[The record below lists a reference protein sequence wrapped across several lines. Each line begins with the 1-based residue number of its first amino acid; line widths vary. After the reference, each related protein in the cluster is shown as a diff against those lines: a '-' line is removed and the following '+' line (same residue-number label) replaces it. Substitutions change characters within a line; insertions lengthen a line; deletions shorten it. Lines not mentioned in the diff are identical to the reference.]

1 MGVRFPG
8 ASPHMQLKI
17 STTHQPATDLGYLL
31 SKNPDKHQAF
41 ELAFGT
47 AHVFYPE
54 ASAERCSAV
63 LMVDVD
69 PVGLVRGRGD
79 ADGPLTQYV
88 NDRPY
93 AASSFLAVAIAK
105 VFSSGLSGTSKSRP
119 ALAAT
124 PIPLEVEIPVLRCRG
139 GEGRLRACFEP
150 LGFEVQAQALPL
162 DASFPEWGAS
172 PYFRVKVAG
181 TVRLSELL
189 SQLYVLL
196 PALDGDKHYWVGSE
210 EVQKLVD
217 KGGEWLP
224 DHPQRDWIMS
234 NYLKRRRSL
243 VREALGKLMA
253 EPEESIDTEADA
265 RDAGEQALER
275 GLSLNEQRMAAVES
289 VLLRSGASSVLDLGC
304 GEGKLLGHLLE
315 HRQFQRLLGV
325 DVSCVSLDRA
335 AERLNLERLPPQKRA
350 RIDLQQGSLTY
361 RDARLTGF
369 DAACAIEV
377 IEHIDASRLAAFER
391 TVFEFA
397 QPGLVV
403 ITTPNVEY
411 NVRFERLEHG
421 AMRHR
426 DHRFE
431 WTRAEFQSWA
441 RGICERYGYRV
452 GFLPIGPVDPELGP
466 PTQMGVFER

>member
-1 MGVRFPG
+1 
-8 ASPHMQLKI
+8 MQLQI

-31 SKNPDKHQAF
+31 SKHPDKHQSF

-54 ASAERCSAV
+54 ATAERCSVV

-69 PVGLVRGRGD
+69 PVGLVRGRGE

-93 AASSFLAVAIAK
+93 AASSFLAVAIAQ
-105 VFSSGLSGTSKSRP
+105 VFSSGLSGTSKAR
-119 ALAAT
+119 AELAAA
-124 PIPLEVEIPVLRCRG
+124 PIPLEVVIPVLRCRA
-139 GEGRLRACFEP
+139 GEAKLRACFEP
-150 LGFEVQAQALPL
+150 LGYRLEATALPL
-162 DASFPEWGAS
+162 DDRFPEWGSS
-172 PYFRVKVAG
+172 PYFGMKLAG
-181 TVRLSELL
+181 TLKLSEVL
-189 SQLYVLL
+189 SHLYVIL
-196 PALDGDKHYWVGSE
+196 PALDGDKHYFVGSD

-217 KGGEWLP
+217 KGGDWLP
-224 DHPQRDWIMS
+224 AHPERDWILS

-243 VREALGKLMA
+243 VREALSKLLA
-253 EPEESIDTEADA
+253 EPEEVLQSDGESK
-265 RDAGEQALER
+265 DAGEQALER
-275 GLSLNEQRMAAVES
+275 GISLNEQRMAAVEA
-289 VLLRSGASSVLDLGC
+289 VLVKSGAGSVLDLGC
-304 GEGKLLGHLLE
+304 GEGRLLGHLLE

-335 AERLNLERLPPQKRA
+335 AERLNLDRLPPLKRA

-361 RDARLTGF
+361 RDARLAGF

-377 IEHIDASRLAAFER
+377 IEHIDEARLAAFER

-411 NVRFERLEHG
+411 NVRFTSLAHG
-421 AMRHR
+421 ALRHR

-431 WTRAEFQSWA
+431 WTRAQFQGWA
-441 RGICERYGYRV
+441 QGLCERFGYQV
-452 GFLPIGPVDPELGP
+452 EFLPVGPIDPELGP
-466 PTQMGVFER
+466 PTQMGVFRR

>member
-1 MGVRFPG
+1 
-8 ASPHMQLKI
+8 MQLKI

-31 SKNPDKHQAF
+31 SKNPDKHQSF

-54 ASAERCSAV
+54 ASTERCSVV

-93 AASSFLAVAIAK
+93 AASSFLAVAVAK
-105 VFSSGLSGTSKSRP
+105 VFSSGLSGISKSR
-119 ALAAT
+119 AELAAT

-150 LGFEVQAQALPL
+150 LGYEVEALALPL
-162 DASFPEWGAS
+162 DASFPEWGVS
-172 PYFRVKVAG
+172 PYFRVKLAG
-181 TVRLSELL
+181 TVRLSVLL

-217 KGGEWLP
+217 KGGDWLP
-224 DHPQRDWIMS
+224 NHPQRDWIMS

-253 EPEESIDTEADA
+253 EPEELIQTESEAK
-265 RDAGEQALER
+265 DAGEQALER
-275 GLSLNEQRMAAVES
+275 GLSLNEQRMAAVEA
-289 VLLRSGASSVLDLGC
+289 VLLKAGANSVLDLGC
-304 GEGKLLGHLLE
+304 GEGKLLAHLLE

-325 DVSCVSLDRA
+325 DVSCVSLERA

-431 WTRAEFQSWA
+431 WTRSEFHAWA
-441 RGICERYGYRV
+441 QDICQRYGYRV
-452 GFLPIGPVDPELGP
+452 DFQPIGPVDPELGP

>member
-1 MGVRFPG
+1 
-8 ASPHMQLKI
+8 MQLQI

-31 SKNPDKHQAF
+31 SKNPDKHQSF

-54 ASAERCSAV
+54 ATAERCSVV

-69 PVGLVRGRGD
+69 PVGLVRGRGE

-93 AASSFLAVAIAK
+93 AASSFIAVALAK
-105 VFSSGLSGTSKSRP
+105 VFSSGLSGNSKSR
-119 ALAAT
+119 ADVAASA
-124 PIPLEVEIPVLRCRG
+124 IPLEVDIPVLRCRA
-139 GEGRLRACFEP
+139 GEAKLRACFEP
-150 LGFEVQAQALPL
+150 LGYRVEAMPLPL
-162 DASFPEWGAS
+162 DEQFPDWGSS
-172 PYFRVKVAG
+172 PYFSVKLAG
-181 TVRLSELL
+181 RLRLSTLL

-196 PALDGDKHYWVGSE
+196 PALDGDKHYFIGSD

-217 KGGEWLP
+217 KGAGWLP
-224 DHPQRDWIMS
+224 DHPERDWIMS

-243 VREALGKLMA
+243 VREALGKLLA
-253 EPEESIDTEADA
+253 EPEEELQAEAEA
-265 RDAGEQALER
+265 KDAGEQSLER
-275 GLSLNEQRMAAVES
+275 SISLNEQRMAAVEA
-289 VLLRSGASSVLDLGC
+289 VLLRSGVGSVLDLGC
-304 GEGKLLGHLLE
+304 GEGRLLGHLLE

-325 DVSCVSLDRA
+325 DVSCISLERA
-335 AERLNLERLPPQKRA
+335 ADRLNLDRLPPLKRA

-361 RDARLTGF
+361 RDSRLAGF

-377 IEHIDASRLAAFER
+377 IEHIDESRLAAFER

-397 QPGLVV
+397 QPGLVI

-411 NVRFERLEHG
+411 NARFERLEHG
-421 AMRHR
+421 AFRHR

-431 WTRAEFQSWA
+431 WSRDQFQSWA
-441 RGICERYGYRV
+441 KGMGERYGYQV
-452 GFLPIGPVDPELGP
+452 EFLPIGPVDPELGP
-466 PTQMGVFER
+466 PTQMGVFRR